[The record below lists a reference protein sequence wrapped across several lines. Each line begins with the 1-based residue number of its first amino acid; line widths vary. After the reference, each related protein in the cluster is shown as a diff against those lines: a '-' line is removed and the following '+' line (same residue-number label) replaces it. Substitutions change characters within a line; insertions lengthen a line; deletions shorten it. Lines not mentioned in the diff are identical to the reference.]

1 METANAHA
9 ARRAAE
15 EQAQIPPH
23 LWKALGYD
31 EEDVVALLKSIAD

>member
-1 METANAHA
+1 MATANAHS

-23 LWKALGYD
+23 LWKPPGYD
-31 EEDVVALLKSIAD
+31 EKDVVALLKSIAD